1 MRICSVIT
9 REKKD
14 HKIEK
19 LGVFEILVAEPL
31 EAMRSP

>member
-1 MRICSVIT
+1 MRICSVII

-14 HKIEK
+14 YKIEN

-31 EAMRSP
+31 PNP